1 MFRVNNGKQELRQR
15 RHSDVS
21 FVNSTVNFEQVIIRQ
36 YINLKV
42 SKQLTVLQHSMLV
55 EIGLLT
61 MFPRIFVLVHCFCNY
76 VQSP

>member
-1 MFRVNNGKQELRQR
+1 MFRVNNGKQEFRQR

-21 FVNSTVNFEQVIIRQ
+21 FVNSTVNLEQVIIGR
-36 YINLKV
+36 YISLNVL
-42 SKQLTVLQHSMLV
+42 KQLTVLRHSMLV

-61 MFPRIFVLVHCFCNY
+61 MFPRLFVFVHCFYNY